1 MTKTVELEALRA
13 RYERALGDRTAPLAF
28 VDLDALEHNARLML
42 EQASPLPIRLA
53 SKSIRSVA
61 VLRHAYDLDERFHG
75 VMAFTVAEALHLAEA
90 GFDDILVAY
99 PSVDREALAAVARR
113 AAEGAPGRIVAMVDS
128 VGGAEIVAEAARS
141 AGVELPVAID
151 LDAGFITAQGRVH
164 IGPKRS
170 PVRTAHQ
177 AAALARAIGALGGLR
192 VVGVMAYEGQV
203 AGVGDRVPGKP
214 LRSAAIR
221 AMQAASLRELRVRL
235 PELVEAVRRE
245 AGELE
250 IVNGGGTGSLAR
262 TAAAGIVNEL
272 AAGSGLYAPT
282 LFDHYSSL
290 RLRPAAFF
298 ALPVVRRPGPD
309 TVTVLGGGYIA
320 SGPPGPDRVP
330 VPWLP
335 AGLRLDPQE
344 GAGEVQTPLHGRATA
359 GLRLGDRVIFRHA
372 KAGELCERFATL
384 LLVRGEEVVDEVPT
398 YRGEG
403 KTFL

>member
-128 VGGAEIVAEAARS
+128 VGGAEIVAEAARR

-214 LRSAAIR
+214 LRSAAI
-221 AMQAASLRELRVRL
+221 
-235 PELVEAVRRE
+235 
-245 AGELE
+245 
-250 IVNGGGTGSLAR
+250 
-262 TAAAGIVNEL
+262 
-272 AAGSGLYAPT
+272 
-282 LFDHYSSL
+282 
-290 RLRPAAFF
+290 
-298 ALPVVRRPGPD
+298 
-309 TVTVLGGGYIA
+309 TVL
-320 SGPPGPDRVP
+320 
-330 VPWLP
+330 L
-335 AGLRLDPQE
+335 
-344 GAGEVQTPLHGRATA
+344 RATEISTPTRTPIAIA
-359 GLRLGDRVIFRHA
+359 GRTGMSASSANQVE
-372 KAGELCERFATL
+372 KAPH
-384 LLVRGEEVVDEVPT
+384 VRI
-398 YRGEG
+398 
-403 KTFL
+403 